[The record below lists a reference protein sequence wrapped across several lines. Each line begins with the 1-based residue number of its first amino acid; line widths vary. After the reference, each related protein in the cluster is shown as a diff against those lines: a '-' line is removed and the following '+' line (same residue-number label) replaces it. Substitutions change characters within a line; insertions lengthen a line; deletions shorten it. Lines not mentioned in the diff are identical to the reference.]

1 MKEVWQFTLFLGCL
15 AINLITTW
23 FCKLKHFLS
32 SISLLMVMS
41 PFTYGNQTPL
51 GLATIAFFA
60 VLSAAFLALPIFK
73 VFGTAVQMPP
83 IPNDASRVFL
93 NVTFSNGSVGHL
105 NSQLLTEAQGN
116 TIIAAVNAII
126 NGQLDLN
133 DVATTVTDEGE
144 STAADSDGGG
154 AGRRGGSGGGTDPV
168 LGDDDNSTRIDS

>member
-1 MKEVWQFTLFLGCL
+1 L
-15 AINLITTW
+15 
-23 FCKLKHFLS
+23 LKS
-32 SISLLMVMS
+32 
-41 PFTYGNQTPL
+41 TYIYT
-51 GLATIAFFA
+51 LATIAFFA
-60 VLSAAFLALPIFK
+60 VVFLSAALLALPIFK

-133 DVATTVTDEGE
+133 DISTAVTDEEE
-144 STAADSDGGG
+144 STAADGDGG
-154 AGRRGGSGGGTDPV
+154 GGGTDPV
-168 LGDDDNSTRIDS
+168 LSDDDNSTRINP